1 MRYIFVKINIIIYL
15 QVVELIPFLQH
26 SQPKIPKSFL
36 RYCAAEA
43 AFLATQQRITIT

>member
-26 SQPKIPKSFL
+26 SQPKIPKFFSSILMLNFN
-36 RYCAAEA
+36 C
-43 AFLATQQRITIT
+43 